1 MKKCLYCNRDI
12 KSPNNKLAI
21 KYDDNMNIYPCR
33 AECKEKIE
41 EYIAKKPTYKFIN
54 ILEVLLGVGGIF
66 CFLSKWT
73 IAAQVVLGIDA
84 LVIFLF
90 PLAGFKM
97 NGKLSM
103 EQTKNQSRSIA
114 ISILAFI
121 VIIIVL
127 YFKQVGK

>member
-21 KYDDNMNIYPCR
+21 KYDENTDIYPCR
-33 AECKEKIE
+33 TECKEKIE
-41 EYIAKKPTYKFIN
+41 EYIIKKPTYKFIN

-73 IAAQVVLGIDA
+73 IAAQIVLGIDA

-103 EQTKNQSRSIA
+103 EQTKHQSKSIA

-121 VIIIVL
+121 IVITVL
-127 YFKQVGK
+127 YFKQIGK

>member
-33 AECKEKIE
+33 AECKENWRI
-41 EYIAKKPTYKFIN
+41 YSKKPTYKFIN

-121 VIIIVL
+121 VIITVL

>member
-1 MKKCLYCNRDI
+1 MQNVRK
-12 KSPNNKLAI
+12 
-21 KYDDNMNIYPCR
+21 
-33 AECKEKIE
+33 KIE

-121 VIIIVL
+121 VIITVL
-127 YFKQVGK
+127 YFKQIGK

>member
-90 PLAGFKM
+90 HWQDL
-97 NGKLSM
+97 
-103 EQTKNQSRSIA
+103 R
-114 ISILAFI
+114 
-121 VIIIVL
+121 
-127 YFKQVGK
+127 

>member
-1 MKKCLYCNRDI
+1 MW
-12 KSPNNKLAI
+12 
-21 KYDDNMNIYPCR
+21 
-33 AECKEKIE
+33 AE
-41 EYIAKKPTYKFIN
+41 YS
-54 ILEVLLGVGGIF
+54 V
-66 CFLSKWT
+66 LSKWT

-121 VIIIVL
+121 VIITVL